1 MTCRRSIHSLDLSLY
16 LCQLCDPVLTILEEN
31 DLVKQY
37 VEPLKEVTVGG
48 ELKMLCVVGIDLEGR

>member
-16 LCQLCDPVLTILEEN
+16 LCDPVLTILEEN

-48 ELKMLCVVGIDLEGR
+48 ELKMLCVVVGIDLEGR